1 MLGGLLDRNAKIGC
15 GKRLFW
21 AILYYTASIY
31 QDRLGT
37 NRKSGEKERCVFIRA
52 FAQSIGFKVG
62 WIFNNEGFQEAYHQD
77 ASGHYVSNISFT
89 YLLWRQHTCV
99 STVAFK
105 LGVVALFSALR

>member
-1 MLGGLLDRNAKIGC
+1 MINLPRQARDEH
-15 GKRLFW
+15 
-21 AILYYTASIY
+21 S
-31 QDRLGT
+31 
-37 NRKSGEKERCVFIRA
+37 KSGEKERCVYLRA

-89 YLLWRQHTCV
+89 YPLWRKRTCV